1 MSSAGRQVL
10 DNCLRRHHG
19 TQVEDVEGPM
29 GKVPQVVAR
38 KRIITAPRT
47 RLQHLGDSEVLL
59 EKKRRSDPPDFPG
72 TTLRNGHVPP
82 G

>member
-1 MSSAGRQVL
+1 MSDASRQVL
-10 DNCLRRHHG
+10 ENCLRRHHG

-38 KRIITAPRT
+38 KRFVTAPRT
-47 RLQHLGDSEVLL
+47 RLQHLGDSKVLL
-59 EKKRRSDPPDFPG
+59 KQKRRRDPPDFPG
-72 TTLRNGHVPP
+72 TTRRNRDVPP